1 MTAGFQGYKTQLQ
14 RERKRRGWRQQYVID
29 ALKQLA
35 HDYGYGS
42 TLDGFDV
49 TALSRYENGRLG
61 RPRDPLPELFAKLY
75 SRRVEELFPG
85 RQLLEDS
92 ALQVDNQTIGA
103 LSLEVATEVFS
114 RIWANLEALANL
126 RNTDS
131 DMLRRQFLQ
140 FVVSAGGVAAS
151 AALQPF
157 DGAPLSSS
165 PLLQLADRGVTPQAV
180 TLVTGQYRRLE
191 ATTPAGELLG
201 PVRAHLSFISRLLD
215 AEAHSGNA
223 LLAASASEA
232 AGFAAWLA
240 FDQGEHDGTRQH
252 YQSAV
257 GYAERAGSTVL
268 QAYMLG
274 SMSLWSAA
282 LDNGREAVDLAVKAR
297 RLIPH
302 HAPPCPQAWAATVE
316 ATAYAS
322 MRDSK
327 ASLAAL
333 GRAEEAIEHGQPD
346 AEPLWPWVYPFDEAR
361 IAAYRGAC
369 AVKLQLPKAALP
381 ALDQAVREQGPAP
394 TKQRA
399 LALCDQAAA
408 YTLLGDL
415 DEACRLTDEAY
426 GIGVQTRSKKIVH
439 RVRTVRAQPAM
450 QRRAHAV
457 KDLDERLREA
467 GSPSS
472 RQV

>member
-1 MTAGFQGYKTQLQ
+1 
-14 RERKRRGWRQQYVID
+14 
-29 ALKQLA
+29 
-35 HDYGYGS
+35 
-42 TLDGFDV
+42 
-49 TALSRYENGRLG
+49 
-61 RPRDPLPELFAKLY
+61 
-75 SRRVEELFPG
+75 
-85 RQLLEDS
+85 
-92 ALQVDNQTIGA
+92 
-103 LSLEVATEVFS
+103 
-114 RIWANLEALANL
+114 
-126 RNTDS
+126 
-131 DMLRRQFLQ
+131 
-140 FVVSAGGVAAS
+140 
-151 AALQPF
+151 
-157 DGAPLSSS
+157 
-165 PLLQLADRGVTPQAV
+165 
-180 TLVTGQYRRLE
+180 
-191 ATTPAGELLG
+191 
-201 PVRAHLSFISRLLD
+201 
-215 AEAHSGNA
+215 
-223 LLAASASEA
+223 
-232 AGFAAWLA
+232 
-240 FDQGEHDGTRQH
+240 
-252 YQSAV
+252 
-257 GYAERAGSTVL
+257 
-268 QAYMLG
+268 
-274 SMSLWSAA
+274 
-282 LDNGREAVDLAVKAR
+282 
-297 RLIPH
+297 
-302 HAPPCPQAWAATVE
+302 
-316 ATAYAS
+316 

>member
-1 MTAGFQGYKTQLQ
+1 MTAGFQGYRTPLQ

-29 ALKQLA
+29 ALKQLT
-35 HDYGYGS
+35 HDQGYGN

-49 TALSRYENGRLG
+49 TSLSRYENGRLG

-75 SRRVEELFPG
+75 GKRAEELFPG
-85 RQLLEDS
+85 RRLLEDTT
-92 ALQVDNQTIGA
+92 LPVDNQAIGA
-103 LSLEVATEVFS
+103 SSLEIATEVFS
-114 RIWANLEALANL
+114 RIWANLESLASLGNV
-126 RNTDS
+126 DP

-157 DGAPLSSS
+157 GSARLGSSQ
-165 PLLQLADRGVTPQAV
+165 LRQLADHNVTAQAV

-191 ATTPAGELLG
+191 ATTAAGELLD
-201 PVRAHLSFISRLLD
+201 PVRAHLGFVSRLLD
-215 AEAHSGNA
+215 TEAHSGNV

-232 AGFAAWLA
+232 AGLAAWLA
-240 FDQGEHDGTRQH
+240 FDQSDHDGTRQH

-274 SMSLWSAA
+274 SMSLWAAA
-282 LDNGREAVDLAVKAR
+282 LDNGREAVELAVRTR
-297 RLIPH
+297 RLIPC
-302 HAPPCPQAWAATVE
+302 HAPPCPQAWVATVE

-322 MRDSK
+322 MHDAK

-333 GRAEEAIEHGQPD
+333 GCAEEAIEHGQPD
-346 AEPLWPWVYPFDEAR
+346 AEPLWPWVYPFDEPK
-361 IAAYRGAC
+361 IAAYRGAS
-369 AVKLQLPKAALP
+369 AVKLGLPKAGLL
-381 ALDQAVREQGPAP
+381 ALDTALSAHGSAP

-399 LALCDQAAA
+399 LTLCDQAAA
-408 YTLLGDL
+408 YALLGEL
-415 DEACRLTDEAY
+415 DEACHLADEAHS
-426 GIGVQTRSKKIVH
+426 IGAQTRSDKIVH
-439 RVRTVRAQPAM
+439 RVRAVRALPTM
-450 QRRAHAV
+450 QKRARAV
-457 KDLDERLREA
+457 QDLDERLREA